1 MVSIYPNS
9 SYYNAQEV
17 VVVLVDISNTVWMQ
31 SNKEYQLNHNIL
43 IVHIVAMD
51 QAYVQL
57 KQFLQVPQGPHIT
70 TLQTINLSIL
80 FSIDLLQL
88 LWHLLG
94 GVHMLRVL
102 CRVRPVHLL
111 IMQLLL

>member
-43 IVHIVAMD
+43 IVHQVAMD
-51 QAYVQL
+51 QASVQL
-57 KQFLQVPQGPHIT
+57 KQFLPVPQGPLIT

-94 GVHMLRVL
+94 GVLILRVL
-102 CRVRPVHLL
+102 CLVRPVHLL
-111 IMQLLL
+111 IMQLSL